1 MYGATH
7 GILMEIYLG
16 IYPSGELSYQTVCI
30 HHGFSQWIIE
40 LNGPNGFHNNVP
52 SGKHTKN
59 DGKSPL

>member
-30 HHGFSQWIIE
+30 HHGFSQ
-40 LNGPNGFHNNVP
+40 
-52 SGKHTKN
+52 
-59 DGKSPL
+59 